1 MLTDSEI
8 FNRLPLSDEQKAELY
23 RRLILSAGQR
33 TEPQRLADNSE
44 MPALQG
50 DRSRAE
56 KPGWD
61 ECSEER
67 VSSPLEEKSD

>member
-33 TEPQRLADNSE
+33 TEPQCLADNSE

-56 KPGWD
+56 KPGLD

-67 VSSPLEEKSD
+67 VSSRQEEKSD